1 MSWIY
6 PERWSGWSEHARV
19 GGGLFDDPHRFARM
33 VQACWEQYSQQNDLA
48 RRTPLTPL
56 PQLRLVFSQDALAQE
71 QWAPCFQSLE
81 LWFNPTLN
89 GLALPFALHPP
100 THDEAALL
108 REPRHFFF
116 HLESPRRQALRC
128 LFLLGEQIIGAI
140 PLGEVQLNGDTRTF
154 TVTRRFGITT
164 KSSDLSRC
172 IDANPIAN
180 DLPSAMR
187 DDLRY
192 LGWRLVF
199 RMWGGEEEI
208 QIEDVAATGRLNG
221 GIFQLH
227 DGLRCPLGQALTLYE
242 GHEDGTPRPALRLRM
257 LLVPNDI
264 QPAPPQIVH
273 LQAFAHT
280 SEGHPPQIEFQ
291 AWLRNGPL
299 DDQLLTLALLEQG
312 AQFQLQ
318 EDGTTE
324 DGALHR
330 YRLLTALPPRLHAG
344 DPLTYRLLGQNR
356 YGLSFST
363 RPQELTLQQTTRVQ
377 FQGPRVVQRRQL
389 EQDWEVR
396 FRLETPVPVGSIDLA
411 SLTLWL
417 RADEAP
423 AISIPLAH
431 VQKESLV
438 FRFLPRVI
446 QMQMPLERILQARQ
460 LHLWLEQHPDEESSE
475 TFPSWRLCL
484 AGNQA
489 QQPRVSLRIVR
500 FDASDHLI
508 ASGTE
513 TLLPLHGELQIEG
526 FRLQILPSLY
536 DTRQSATSERE
547 IWDLVLCEDEDGP
560 RRVRLTHQGA
570 GWMRVQ
576 RLTKNTPPPAH
587 PVRAFWLSCSPEDQI
602 IPHPNERNP
611 EGGPCFAFG
620 LGWGQTQEM
629 AQIRPTQEGFRLARH
644 RTHLV
649 VRTDQTELIVS
660 PYTHPEGILLNQDPQ
675 QGWLL
680 VDQVLLHYRCF
691 QEDTWLHADIT
702 LLGYLCKRQPSAA
715 LLQFSLGETTNLPA
729 ILPHLPHIRL
739 ASQGPA
745 GRLTFQLPAPMTRRD
760 PDRYLLQEHSTP
772 TLPQPLQW
780 GQRYQ
785 RGRFAFSCWRLTPTP
800 SASPQGGTLQHDIL
814 LDIRQQ
820 TGRKHFA
827 LAVVTGRLGYW
838 SEGSAFL
845 QQTGVAAPLFAPD
858 HPRKLPDGLE
868 APAGELIV
876 GTDPRFAD
884 LVIPTFYPT
893 DATVLFSIAY
903 RDAQWWVR
911 PFQAPCLGQSL
922 QFLHDGGLTRSET
935 LWTTPSP
942 LTPEEEPW
950 KWWRCG
956 SALFELSVAT
966 HDREEYPN
974 TDAMLSLRGLF
985 CAATDRLM
993 IGGPPRLSAL
1003 PLLGSGFP
1011 DEQKRPLFSLEASGL
1026 QVRFDGDAM
1035 LGMRHHEAGTDLF
1048 SRFQQTLA
1056 QTPLSPASAHH
1067 LPWRLLQPSAEI
1079 ALPLLPP
1086 NLHLQMPTHPY
1097 ALRNHD
1103 QLRLGQLNFCY
1114 RRRDES
1120 DGYPAPSVI
1129 PAALD
1134 LQPADHFS
1142 IHFSATSH
1150 GFLHPSGDPVDHLI
1164 IGRLDPHQDRGP
1176 HLPSALGEIWLGTP
1190 FLEEDHT
1197 CMRLCLSGY
1206 SPRHALLISRKNGQ
1220 ITLHIPAPK
1229 APGAYHVVL
1238 NDTPQRSAKEIPL
1251 QTPTHLHINH
1261 LFRLRLQPLPNALSV
1276 LFDGYLLAHP
1286 DAPHLPVRFSS
1297 ENRRGVIHLRTVH
1310 PPDLQ
1315 LQPDSLP
1322 PSFRAVV
1329 WPTPPD
1335 HSRASLHPTNPVHPP
1350 SPRSPLQ
1357 PHSSTLPPSSTQQAT
1372 TPEIAAIQRFAPIN
1386 GPLRLPDGE
1395 EIMLVDL
1402 STWTH
1407 DLAEI
1412 ARPPQTDRLLWFDAH
1427 TPHTELLFPPQHT
1440 SPLAASALD
1449 EGSQFAFGTESSQT
1463 TDDLTPPPSP
1473 VSSAQEDDGSS
1484 FAFLPLPQHTQHAP
1498 SSQPIH
1504 LGPPSHPSHTAD
1516 FTATLHTADVTT
1528 SSHTSHTADL
1538 AVPSSPSHTA
1548 DFTATSSPSHTAD
1561 FTTPSQTADIAV
1573 PSSPSHTADFTVP
1586 SHPSQTADFA
1596 APSHPAQTAGIAAP
1610 SHPSHTADLT
1620 APLSLSHAADVSI
1633 PPTNAHSSEASPANH
1648 TEASRAVPLASPVPQ
1663 EVQARIGFFE
1673 KTSYAET
1680 CFGYA
1685 STQDGWQIGIFARQD
1700 RILAQL
1706 LQAPLDA
1713 EGWMAGGLAAIWRNG
1728 DILPLQL
1735 PQFLEV
1741 GDLILCGPAAF
1752 LCEEAPHQGQ
1762 MRLRR
1767 RWLWLPQDIRWTLQ
1781 SASLPDIP
1789 QDAFALS
1796 HHTTAWSLRIEP
1808 AQAGHLLIAP
1818 QAAPALHWTQE
1829 PLAVS
1834 HALEGIESA
1843 QQALPPPS
1851 TTLPAHLSPAAT
1863 PFTLCVGDSSQGN
1876 AS

>member
-33 VQACWEQYSQQNDLA
+33 VQACWEQYNQQNDLA
-48 RRTPLTPL
+48 RRTPLTPI
-56 PQLRLVFSQDALAQE
+56 PQLRIVFSQQALAQE
-71 QWAPCFQSLE
+71 QWAPCFQALE

-100 THDEAALL
+100 THEEAALL

-154 TVTRRFGITT
+154 TVTRRFGIT

-208 QIEDVAATGRLNG
+208 QLEDVAATGRLNG

-227 DGLRCPLGQALTLYE
+227 DGLRCPLGQAMTLYE

-264 QPAPPQIVH
+264 QPAPPQLVH

-280 SEGHPPQIEFQ
+280 SDGHSPQIEFQ

-299 DDQLLTLALLEQG
+299 NEQHLTLALLEQG

-324 DGALHR
+324 DGSLHR
-330 YRLLTALPPRLHAG
+330 YRLLTALPPQLRAG
-344 DPLTYRLLGQNR
+344 DPLNYRLFGQNR

-363 RPQELTLQQTTRVQ
+363 RPQELILQETTRVQ

-389 EQDWEVR
+389 EQDWEIR

-417 RADEAP
+417 RADEAT

-431 VQKESLV
+431 VQKQSLV

-446 QMQMPLERILQARQ
+446 QMQMPLERILQSRQ

-489 QQPRVSLRIVR
+489 QQPCVSLRIVR

-513 TLLPLHGELQIEG
+513 TLLPLHGELQLEG
-526 FRLQILPSLY
+526 VRLQILPSLY

-560 RRVRLTHQGA
+560 RRIRLTHQGT

-576 RLTKNTPPPAH
+576 RLTKNTSHPAH
-587 PVRAFWLSCSPEDQI
+587 QVRAFWLSCGPEDQI
-602 IPHPNERNP
+602 IPNPNERNP

-649 VRTDQTELIVS
+649 VRTDQTELLVS

-691 QEDTWLHADIT
+691 QEDTWLHTDLT

-800 SASPQGGTLQHDIL
+800 SASPQHSTPQHDIL

-827 LAVVTGRLGYW
+827 LAVVAGRLGYW

-845 QQTGVAAPLFAPD
+845 QQTGAAAPLFAPD
-858 HPRKLPDGLE
+858 HSRKLPDGQE

-884 LVIPTFYPT
+884 LVLPAFYPT
-893 DATVLFSIAY
+893 DATVLFSVAY
-903 RDAQWWVR
+903 RDGQWWVR

-922 QFLHDGGLTRSET
+922 HFLHDGGLTRSET

-942 LTPEEEPW
+942 MTPEEEPW

-956 SALFELSVAT
+956 SALFELSVAP

-985 CAATDRLM
+985 CAATDRLV

-1048 SRFQQTLA
+1048 SRFQHILT
-1056 QTPLSPASAHH
+1056 QTPLSPTSAHH

-1079 ALPLLPP
+1079 APPLLPP
-1086 NLHLQMPTHPY
+1086 NLHHQMPAHPY
-1097 ALRNHD
+1097 ALQHRD
-1103 QLRLGQLNFCY
+1103 QLRLGQLNFRY
-1114 RRRDES
+1114 RRRDEN
-1120 DGYPAPSVI
+1120 DGYPDPSVI

-1134 LQPADHFS
+1134 LEPADHVL
-1142 IHFSATSH
+1142 IHFSTTPH
-1150 GFLHPSGDPVDHLI
+1150 GFLHPSGESVDRLI
-1164 IGRLDPHQDRGP
+1164 IGRLDPQQDRGP
-1176 HLPSALGEIWLGTP
+1176 HLPSALGELWLGTP
-1190 FLEEDHT
+1190 FLEEDHA

-1206 SPRHALLISRKNGQ
+1206 SPRHALLISRENGLL
-1220 ITLHIPAPK
+1220 TLHIPAPK

-1238 NDTPQRSAKEIPL
+1238 NDIPQRTAKEIPL
-1251 QTPTHLHINH
+1251 QTPIRLHINH
-1261 LFRLRLQPLPNALSV
+1261 LFRLQLQPLPNSLSI
-1276 LFDGYLLAHP
+1276 LFEGYLLAHP
-1286 DAPHLPVRFSS
+1286 EGPHLPVRFSS
-1297 ENRRGVIHLRTVH
+1297 ENRRGVIHLRTAH

-1329 WPTPPD
+1329 WPTSPAPTPPTQ
-1335 HSRASLHPTNPVHPP
+1335 TNPSPLRPTTQANP
-1350 SPRSPLQ
+1350 SSSRSSLQ
-1357 PHSSTLPPSSTQQAT
+1357 PHTSTLPPASTQQAT

-1395 EIMLVDL
+1395 EMMLVDL
-1402 STWTH
+1402 SAWTH

-1412 ARPPQTDRLLWFDAH
+1412 ARPQQTDRLLWFDAH
-1427 TPHTELLFPPQHT
+1427 TSQTELLFPPQIT
-1440 SPLAASALD
+1440 YPLAASALD
-1449 EGSQFAFGTESSQT
+1449 EGSQFAFGAEPSET

-1473 VSSAQEDDGSS
+1473 TPTVQEDDGSS
-1484 FAFLPLPQHTQHAP
+1484 FAFLPLPKHTEHSPTSQPIRINPPSPPSQTADFTTSSPPSQTADFIAP
-1498 SSQPIH
+1498 SS
-1504 LGPPSHPSHTAD
+1504 PSHKSHTAD
-1516 FTATLHTADVTT
+1516 FTA
-1528 SSHTSHTADL
+1528 
-1538 AVPSSPSHTA
+1538 
-1548 DFTATSSPSHTAD
+1548 
-1561 FTTPSQTADIAV
+1561 
-1573 PSSPSHTADFTVP
+1573 PSSPSHTADFTV
-1586 SHPSQTADFA
+1586 SSNLSNTADFA
-1596 APSHPAQTAGIAAP
+1596 APSSP
-1610 SHPSHTADLT
+1610 SHTAEFAASSSPSHTAEFAASSSPSHTADFT
-1620 APLSLSHAADVSI
+1620 APSHTADFTAPSHTADVSS
-1633 PPTNAHSSEASPANH
+1633 PPTNALPSETSPNTNH
-1648 TEASRAVPLASPVPQ
+1648 TEASRTVSLASSPPQ

-1673 KTSYAET
+1673 KKPYAET

-1752 LCEEAPHQGQ
+1752 LCEEAPQKEQ
-1762 MRLRR
+1762 MRLQR
-1767 RWLWLPQDIRWTLQ
+1767 RWLWLPQDKCWTLQ
-1781 SASLPDIP
+1781 SASLPDLP
-1789 QDAFALS
+1789 PDALALS

-1808 AQAGHLLIAP
+1808 AQAGHLLVAP

-1829 PLAVS
+1829 PLAIS
-1834 HALEGIESA
+1834 HASEGMETSPK
-1843 QQALPPPS
+1843 ALPTHPTNLPS
-1851 TTLPAHLSPAAT
+1851 HPSPAAT

-1876 AS
+1876 AL